1 MLGLRRLFRRM
12 RTFLF
17 EDEPPTASIADM
29 FAQLPDEKLQNVL
42 FHYFD
47 EPTMPTQT
55 TPAYA
60 PTSRERHTDGISE
73 RAIDS
78 ALKNQGKTPTTEKVE
93 AVQCGALDVDLKK
106 LRRTGDLVRWY
117 HDKHRKAPMSDET
130 MEIRAARWRQG

>member
-1 MLGLRRLFRRM
+1 M
-12 RTFLF
+12 
-17 EDEPPTASIADM
+17 SIADI
-29 FAQLPDEKLQNVL
+29 FAQLPDDRLQGIL
-42 FHYFD
+42 CTYLD

-55 TPAYA
+55 IPAYA

-73 RAIDS
+73 HAIDS

-93 AVQCGALDVDLKK
+93 AVQGGSLGVDMGK

-117 HDKHRKAPMSDET
+117 HDKHRTKPMSDET

>member
-1 MLGLRRLFRRM
+1 MLGFRRLFRRI
-12 RTFLF
+12 RSFLF
-17 EDEPPTASIADM
+17 EDEPPTSIADI

-60 PTSRERHTDGISE
+60 PTSKERHTDGISE
-73 RAIDS
+73 HAIDS

-93 AVQCGALDVDLKK
+93 AVQGGSLGVDMGK

-130 MEIRAARWRQG
+130 MEIRATRWRQQ

>member
-1 MLGLRRLFRRM
+1 MLGFRRLFRRM

-17 EDEPPTASIADM
+17 EDEPPTASIADI

-47 EPTMPTQT
+47 EHAMPTQT
-55 TPAYA
+55 TPAS
-60 PTSRERHTDGISE
+60 TVHRERHTDGISE
-73 RAIDS
+73 RAIDN

-93 AVQCGALDVDLKK
+93 AVQCGALGVDMGK

-117 HDKHRKAPMSDET
+117 HDKHRTTPMSDET
-130 MEIRAARWRQG
+130 MEIRAARWRQS

>member
-1 MLGLRRLFRRM
+1 MLGFRRLFRRI
-12 RTFLF
+12 RSFLF
-17 EDEPPTASIADM
+17 EDEPPTSIADI
-29 FAQLPDEKLQNVL
+29 FAQLPDEKLQDVL

-55 TPAYA
+55 IPAS
-60 PTSRERHTDGISE
+60 TVHRERHTDGISE
-73 RAIDS
+73 HAIDN

-93 AVQCGALDVDLKK
+93 AVRGGSLGVDMGK

-130 MEIRAARWRQG
+130 MEIRATRWRQQ